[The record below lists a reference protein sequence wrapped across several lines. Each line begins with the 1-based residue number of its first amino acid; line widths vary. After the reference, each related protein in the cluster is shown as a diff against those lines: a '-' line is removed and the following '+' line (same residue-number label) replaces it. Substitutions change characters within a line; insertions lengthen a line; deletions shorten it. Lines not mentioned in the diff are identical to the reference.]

1 MTSTQYFFN
10 YWGVLQLQEE
20 AAKGEALPPVDEG
33 LLRQVWEVFPASPAS
48 NGQGHGF
55 TADAWDVFDRVGP
68 VTFVRGAALN
78 SLLWAGD
85 LAPWQR
91 GGRDL
96 EAFVFQEAS
105 TFPFSNECREK
116 EFVQWLRA
124 KAAEHGLPTSK

>member
-1 MTSTQYFFN
+1 VKTSAQYFFN

-33 LLRQVWEVFPASPAS
+33 QLRQVWTVFPASPAL
-48 NGQGHGF
+48 NEQGHGF

-68 VTFVRGAALN
+68 VTFVRAAALN
-78 SLLWAGD
+78 NLLWSGE

-96 EAFVFQEAS
+96 EDFVFQAAAS
-105 TFPFSNECREK
+105 FPFSNERQHN
-116 EFVQWLRA
+116 EFLQYLRD
-124 KAAEHGLPTSK
+124 KHPTK